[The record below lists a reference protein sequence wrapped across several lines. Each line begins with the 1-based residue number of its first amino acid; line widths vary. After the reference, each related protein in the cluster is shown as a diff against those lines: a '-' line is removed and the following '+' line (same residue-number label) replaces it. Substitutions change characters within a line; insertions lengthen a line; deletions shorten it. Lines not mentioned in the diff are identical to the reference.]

1 MKQADLVTL
10 IQAGDISDVVF
21 FKGAGDTA
29 WAVHAY
35 GNVANTFGNCLK
47 TGRTNETKTYTSLD
61 RAHAALRELGYF
73 GPINID
79 G

>member
-1 MKQADLVTL
+1 MKQADLITL
-10 IQAGDISDVVF
+10 IKAGDINEVVF
-21 FKGAGDTA
+21 FKGAGDTS

-47 TGRTNETKTYTSLD
+47 TGRTNESKTYTSLD
-61 RAHAALRELGYF
+61 RAHAALRELGYC
-73 GPINID
+73 GSIKVD